1 MPTVLLIDGYRF
13 FFYMNDHEP
22 IHVHVSKAG
31 KEARFDLVPEIDLT
45 YCRGFK
51 KNELRDILS
60 LLVDHY
66 DTFIDAWR
74 QTFGE

>member
-45 YCRGFK
+45 YCHGFK
-51 KNELRDILS
+51 KNELREIVT
-60 LLVDHY
+60 LLVNHY
-66 DTFIDAWR
+66 DTFISAWR